1 MSPAP
6 DPDPVEAHRMSL
18 GDHLEELRR
27 RLVIG
32 VAAVVACFLLAFAF
46 ADRPRGTVALVMA
59 PMVRAVEWLNEDYR
73 SLYEEA
79 LVADSSIERTKWF
92 ESDDPSDRGYGEL
105 RDPISEQGQTTGVG
119 ELFLTKL
126 KASFYVGLFLGGPIL
141 IWQLW
146 LFVAA
151 GLYKSERR
159 AVMSFLPVALLLF
172 AGGILFGYFGLV
184 PYGFYFLNEP
194 TNVSLPKPDFKL
206 DQYFQFLSSLCIA
219 LGFVFQLPI
228 VMTALARVGIVT
240 AKQIS
245 SFRRY
250 FILLAFVVAAI
261 LTPPDPITQLMMA
274 VPLILLYEVGLITSR
289 FAARKRRDDPPGP
302 DADAAAASN
311 LPRDPS

>member
-1 MSPAP
+1 MSPAQ

-27 RLVIG
+27 RLVVG

-46 ADRPRGTVALVMA
+46 ADETPGTVSLVMA
-59 PMVRAVEWLNEDYR
+59 PMKRAVSWLNDDYR
-73 SLYEEA
+73 ALYEEA
-79 LVADSSIERTKWF
+79 LASDPEAERTKWF
-92 ESDDPSDRGYGEL
+92 ESADPTDRDYREL
-105 RDPISEQGQTTGVG
+105 KDPIREEGQTTGVG

-151 GLYKSERR
+151 GLYKHERR

-184 PYGFYFLNEP
+184 PYGFYFLNVP

-240 AKQIS
+240 VKQIS
-245 SFRRY
+245 AFRRY

-274 VPLILLYEVGLITSR
+274 IPLIVLYEVGLITSR
-289 FAARKRRDDPPGP
+289 LAARKRHDDPPVPGADPPTGP
-302 DADAAAASN
+302 S
-311 LPRDPS
+311 R